1 MEGFMSGDMGLDET
15 IIFYSEEMTQA
26 KLIVLKYKG
35 IKLEYKEVIS
45 SPVYFIP
52 VLLLSIMIIIEGF
65 HIFNHKQNCKTKAE
79 WMEQSGMT
87 YDRESEVN

>member
-1 MEGFMSGDMGLDET
+1 MN
-15 IIFYSEEMTQA
+15 IINWIEIEVMFN
-26 KLIVLKYKG
+26 YKKFIAQ
-35 IKLEYKEVIS
+35 IKYKEVIS

>member
-1 MEGFMSGDMGLDET
+1 MNNIYGIENEGMF
-15 IIFYSEEMTQA
+15 
-26 KLIVLKYKG
+26 KYREFIAQ
-35 IKLEYKEVIS
+35 IKYKEVIS

>member
-1 MEGFMSGDMGLDET
+1 MNIIYWIETEGMF
-15 IIFYSEEMTQA
+15 
-26 KLIVLKYKG
+26 KYREFISQ
-35 IKLEYKEVIS
+35 IKYKEVIS

-87 YDRESEVN
+87 YERESEVN

>member
-1 MEGFMSGDMGLDET
+1 MNIINWIETEGMFNYREF
-15 IIFYSEEMTQA
+15 IAQ
-26 KLIVLKYKG
+26 
-35 IKLEYKEVIS
+35 IKYKEVIS

-52 VLLLSIMIIIEGF
+52 VLLLSLMIIIEGF

>member
-1 MEGFMSGDMGLDET
+1 MNIINWIETEGMF
-15 IIFYSEEMTQA
+15 
-26 KLIVLKYKG
+26 KYREFIAQ
-35 IKLEYKEVIS
+35 IKYKEVIS

>member
-1 MEGFMSGDMGLDET
+1 MNNIYGKETEGMF
-15 IIFYSEEMTQA
+15 
-26 KLIVLKYKG
+26 KYREFIAQ
-35 IKLEYKEVIS
+35 IKYKEVLS

-87 YDRESEVN
+87 YERESEVN

>member
-1 MEGFMSGDMGLDET
+1 MF
-15 IIFYSEEMTQA
+15 
-26 KLIVLKYKG
+26 KYKEFIAQ
-35 IKLEYKEVIS
+35 IKYKEVIS

-87 YDRESEVN
+87 YELGSIITLLG

>member
-1 MEGFMSGDMGLDET
+1 MNNIYGIETEGM
-15 IIFYSEEMTQA
+15 
-26 KLIVLKYKG
+26 LKYREFIAQ
-35 IKLEYKEVIS
+35 IKYKEVIS

>member
-1 MEGFMSGDMGLDET
+1 MNNIYGIETEGMF
-15 IIFYSEEMTQA
+15 
-26 KLIVLKYKG
+26 KYREFIAQ
-35 IKLEYKEVIS
+35 IKFKEVIS

>member
-1 MEGFMSGDMGLDET
+1 MN
-15 IIFYSEEMTQA
+15 IIYWIENERMF
-26 KLIVLKYKG
+26 KYREFIAQ
-35 IKLEYKEVIS
+35 IKYKEVIS

>member
-1 MEGFMSGDMGLDET
+1 MNIIYRIETEGMFKYRE
-15 IIFYSEEMTQA
+15 
-26 KLIVLKYKG
+26 LIAR
-35 IKLEYKEVIS
+35 IKYKEVIS

>member
-1 MEGFMSGDMGLDET
+1 VNIIYSIESEGMF
-15 IIFYSEEMTQA
+15 
-26 KLIVLKYKG
+26 KYREFIAQ
-35 IKLEYKEVIS
+35 IKYKEVIS

-87 YDRESEVN
+87 YERESEVN

>member
-1 MEGFMSGDMGLDET
+1 MF
-15 IIFYSEEMTQA
+15 
-26 KLIVLKYKG
+26 KYREFIAQ
-35 IKLEYKEVIS
+35 IKYKEVIS

-52 VLLLSIMIIIEGF
+52 VLLLSIMIIIESF

-79 WMEQSGMT
+79 WMELSGMT

>member
-1 MEGFMSGDMGLDET
+1 MNIINWIEIEGMFN
-15 IIFYSEEMTQA
+15 
-26 KLIVLKYKG
+26 YKKFIAQ
-35 IKLEYKEVIS
+35 IKYKEVIS

-65 HIFNHKQNCKTKAE
+65 HIFNHKQYCKTKAE
-79 WMEQSGMT
+79 WMEQSWMT

>member
-1 MEGFMSGDMGLDET
+1 MNIIYWIETEGMFK
-15 IIFYSEEMTQA
+15 YSEFIAQ
-26 KLIVLKYKG
+26 
-35 IKLEYKEVIS
+35 IKYKEVIS

>member
-1 MEGFMSGDMGLDET
+1 MNIINLIET
-15 IIFYSEEMTQA
+15 EWMFNYREFIAQ
-26 KLIVLKYKG
+26 
-35 IKLEYKEVIS
+35 IKYKEVIS

-65 HIFNHKQNCKTKAE
+65 QIFNHKQNCKTKAE

>member
-1 MEGFMSGDMGLDET
+1 MF
-15 IIFYSEEMTQA
+15 
-26 KLIVLKYKG
+26 KYREFIAQ
-35 IKLEYKEVIS
+35 IKYKEVIS

-87 YDRESEVN
+87 YDRESEAVSYTHLTLPTKRIV

>member
-1 MEGFMSGDMGLDET
+1 MNIIYWIETEGMF
-15 IIFYSEEMTQA
+15 
-26 KLIVLKYKG
+26 KYREF
-35 IKLEYKEVIS
+35 IAQIQYKEVIS

-87 YDRESEVN
+87 YDRESEVNK

>member
-1 MEGFMSGDMGLDET
+1 MNKIYGIETEGMF
-15 IIFYSEEMTQA
+15 
-26 KLIVLKYKG
+26 KYREFIAQ
-35 IKLEYKEVIS
+35 IKYKEVIS

-79 WMEQSGMT
+79 WMEQTGMT

>member
-1 MEGFMSGDMGLDET
+1 MNIIYLITTEGMF
-15 IIFYSEEMTQA
+15 
-26 KLIVLKYKG
+26 KYKEFITQ
-35 IKLEYKEVIS
+35 IKYKEVIS

-52 VLLLSIMIIIEGF
+52 LLLLSIMIIIEGF
-65 HIFNHKQNCKTKAE
+65 HLFNHKQNCKTKAE

>member
-1 MEGFMSGDMGLDET
+1 MNIINWKEFEGMFNYREF
-15 IIFYSEEMTQA
+15 IAQ
-26 KLIVLKYKG
+26 
-35 IKLEYKEVIS
+35 IKYKEVIS

>member
-1 MEGFMSGDMGLDET
+1 MNIIYGIETEGMF
-15 IIFYSEEMTQA
+15 
-26 KLIVLKYKG
+26 KYREFIAQ
-35 IKLEYKEVIS
+35 IKYKEVIS

>member
-1 MEGFMSGDMGLDET
+1 MF
-15 IIFYSEEMTQA
+15 
-26 KLIVLKYKG
+26 KYREFIAQ
-35 IKLEYKEVIS
+35 IKYKEVIS

-79 WMEQSGMT
+79 WMEQSKHEFLQW
-87 YDRESEVN
+87 R

>member
-1 MEGFMSGDMGLDET
+1 MNIIYLIKTEGMF
-15 IIFYSEEMTQA
+15 
-26 KLIVLKYKG
+26 KYREFIAQ
-35 IKLEYKEVIS
+35 IKYKEVIS

>member
-1 MEGFMSGDMGLDET
+1 MNIIYSIESEGMF
-15 IIFYSEEMTQA
+15 
-26 KLIVLKYKG
+26 KYREFIAQ
-35 IKLEYKEVIS
+35 IKYKEVIS

-87 YDRESEVN
+87 YERESEVN

>member
-1 MEGFMSGDMGLDET
+1 MN
-15 IIFYSEEMTQA
+15 IIYEIE
-26 KLIVLKYKG
+26 IVGMFKYKEFIAQ
-35 IKLEYKEVIS
+35 IKYKEVMS

>member
-1 MEGFMSGDMGLDET
+1 MN
-15 IIFYSEEMTQA
+15 IIYQIEIEEMS
-26 KLIVLKYKG
+26 KYREFIAQ
-35 IKLEYKEVIS
+35 IKYKEVIS

>member
-1 MEGFMSGDMGLDET
+1 MNIIYQIET
-15 IIFYSEEMTQA
+15 EEMS
-26 KLIVLKYKG
+26 KYREFIAQ
-35 IKLEYKEVIS
+35 IKYKEVIS

-79 WMEQSGMT
+79 WMEQLGMT

>member
-1 MEGFMSGDMGLDET
+1 MNIINRIETEGMFNYRKF
-15 IIFYSEEMTQA
+15 IAQ
-26 KLIVLKYKG
+26 
-35 IKLEYKEVIS
+35 IKYKEVIS

>member
-1 MEGFMSGDMGLDET
+1 MNIINLIET
-15 IIFYSEEMTQA
+15 EWMFNYREFIAQ
-26 KLIVLKYKG
+26 
-35 IKLEYKEVIS
+35 IKYKEVIS

>member
-1 MEGFMSGDMGLDET
+1 MNIINWIDTEGMLNFREF
-15 IIFYSEEMTQA
+15 IAQ
-26 KLIVLKYKG
+26 
-35 IKLEYKEVIS
+35 IKYKEVIS

>member
-1 MEGFMSGDMGLDET
+1 MNIIYWIETEGMF
-15 IIFYSEEMTQA
+15 
-26 KLIVLKYKG
+26 KYKEFIAQ
-35 IKLEYKEVIS
+35 IKYKEVIS

-87 YDRESEVN
+87 YDRESEVI

>member
-1 MEGFMSGDMGLDET
+1 MNKVYGIETEGMF
-15 IIFYSEEMTQA
+15 
-26 KLIVLKYKG
+26 KYREFIAQ
-35 IKLEYKEVIS
+35 IKYKEVIS

>member
-1 MEGFMSGDMGLDET
+1 MNIIYWIETEGMF
-15 IIFYSEEMTQA
+15 
-26 KLIVLKYKG
+26 KYKEFIAQ
-35 IKLEYKEVIS
+35 IKYKEVIS
-45 SPVYFIP
+45 SPVCFIP
-52 VLLLSIMIIIEGF
+52 VLLLSIMHIIEGF